1 MRSTILLVTSALMFC
16 SPVYAQEKVSKEQLV
31 GTWTMVSYKNVSGGS
46 KADIFGP
53 QPKGM
58 LMIDAAGRYVF
69 LYVDPR
75 RSPWKTDNRTQISD
89 ADLTTAAKGVVTQ
102 FGTISLEGNTVT
114 RKIEGSINPGLRE
127 QKVTV
132 ALSGDE
138 VTFTNPNSGVTGGQV
153 ETTFRRAK

>member
-1 MRSTILLVTSALMFC
+1 
-16 SPVYAQEKVSKEQLV
+16 
-31 GTWTMVSYKNVSGGS
+31 
-46 KADIFGP
+46 
-53 QPKGM
+53 
-58 LMIDAAGRYVF
+58 MIDAAGRYVF

-75 RSPWKTDNRTQISD
+75 RSPWKTDNRTQLSD

-138 VTFTNPNSGVTGGQV
+138 VTFTNPSSGVTGGQV